1 MIGFSKKIFIADNI
15 AEIIDPIF
23 LNPDDFSSDYL
34 FKSFLLFP
42 LQIYFDFS
50 GYIDMA
56 LGASIILG
64 IELPINFNKPY
75 LTYSLTEFWRNW
87 HMTLS
92 RWFKDYVY
100 IPLGGNRYG
109 NRNLNLMITFLISGL
124 WHGANWTF
132 VIWGGLNGIY
142 LILNNYTRKLLVFK
156 YFKNIML
163 VIATFI
169 LIDISWI
176 FFRSES
182 FAQAI
187 IIIQKIF
194 EFEGQLYLGS
204 NAFFIYMLFGLFV
217 LFCKDIKD

>member
-1 MIGFSKKIFIADNI
+1 
-15 AEIIDPIF
+15 
-23 LNPDDFSSDYL
+23 
-34 FKSFLLFP
+34 
-42 LQIYFDFS
+42 
-50 GYIDMA
+50 
-56 LGASIILG
+56 
-64 IELPINFNKPY
+64 
-75 LTYSLTEFWRNW
+75 
-87 HMTLS
+87 
-92 RWFKDYVY
+92 
-100 IPLGGNRYG
+100 
-109 NRNLNLMITFLISGL
+109 MITFLISGL

-217 LFCKDIKD
+217 LFCKDIKDEFKINIDFINNDNTKFLIYCFLIIIILIIGVFDEVNLFIFNFNYE